1 MANNIPF
8 EPSKVQVKRAP
19 YSYSQFVRVDDSMI
33 SLQANNLAQDL
44 LGFHRV
50 IAGCGSV
57 APQDKGEPT
66 AVSFLYLNQAMGN
79 EAAPK
84 AIEENVSALERGWH
98 HRLNRD
104 QVAITNGG
112 MHACPGGSKTH
123 SETKAQQL
131 ST

>member
-1 MANNIPF
+1 
-8 EPSKVQVKRAP
+8 
-19 YSYSQFVRVDDSMI
+19 MI

-44 LGFHRV
+44 LRYHRV
-50 IAGCGSV
+50 IAGWGSV

-66 AVSFLYLNQAMGN
+66 AISCLHIHKAMDN

-84 AIEENVSALERGWH
+84 AIEDNVSSLELGWH

-112 MHACPGGSKTH
+112 MHACSRRSKTH
-123 SETKAQQL
+123 SETKPQQL